1 VSTHRP
7 LLGVVTI
14 VVSVLLMSLG
24 DALIKLASASFT
36 AWQVFTLRSLLVVP
50 ILVALMLATAP
61 AARIRPKSPLW
72 VALRS
77 GLLALMWVAYYAAL
91 PSISLS
97 TAAVAFYTAP
107 LFIALLS
114 RTLIGE
120 AVGPIRWAGIVLGF
134 LGVLVVLRPGSD
146 AFRWATLLPVL
157 AALFYAFAAMITRGH
172 CAGERPLVL
181 ALGLNLGLLAVGL
194 LASLLLATG
203 AVPTA
208 PDLPFLFGPW
218 APMGLE
224 LWGLM
229 GLLALLMTV
238 FGAGV
243 AFAY

>member
-1 VSTHRP
+1 
-7 LLGVVTI
+7 
-14 VVSVLLMSLG
+14 M
-24 DALIKLASASFT
+24 
-36 AWQVFTLRSLLVVP
+36 
-50 ILVALMLATAP
+50 
-61 AARIRPKSPLW
+61 
-72 VALRS
+72 
-77 GLLALMWVAYYAAL
+77 
-91 PSISLS
+91 
-97 TAAVAFYTAP
+97 
-107 LFIALLS
+107 
-114 RTLIGE
+114 
-120 AVGPIRWAGIVLGF
+120 LGF

-218 APMGLE
+218 APIGLE

-243 AFAY
+243 AFAYQVAPAALIAAFDYTYVVFAVFWSFLFFAEVPDGLTVLGLVMIAGAGILVACTPRPRLTSPQLTS